1 MQRTVRPVWLVGEK
15 RPLRESAKGRAAG
28 NTAKHAD
35 IAGKIRF
42 IKYCFLVET
51 PLFQGSKTR
60 GYWKCLIS
68 FKSGQRITAQHTPRF
83 MCRAVLERR
92 PQKAARPGLLLICL
106 ALPMLQ
112 AARIARGY
120 GTARQTPIAR
130 QVISGRSGRVRLDC
144 SVQPSC

>member
-51 PLFQGSKTR
+51 PLFQGSRTR
-60 GYWKCLIS
+60 G
-68 FKSGQRITAQHTPRF
+68 
-83 MCRAVLERR
+83 VLEVLDFF
-92 PQKAARPGLLLICL
+92 QI
-106 ALPMLQ
+106 
-112 AARIARGY
+112 
-120 GTARQTPIAR
+120 GTAHNSATYAAPHVSRCVGTPTAESGKAKLIVDLPGPADA
-130 QVISGRSGRVRLDC
+130 SGRAYRTRIRVGTTDFGSATNHQRTI
-144 SVQPSC
+144 